1 MALDEP
7 KSEDQVIDRGSYRF
21 LLDSQVTT
29 VLEQAGGVQIDYV
42 DEPHQRGYLVK
53 LGRSGAGCSGNGGN
67 CSC

>member
-7 KSEDQVIDRGSYRF
+7 KSEDKIIDRGGHQF
-21 LLDSQVTT
+21 LLDSQVAS

-53 LGRSGAGCSGNGGN
+53 LGRTSGGCGDS
-67 CSC
+67 CSIC